1 MLLTKTMKT
10 LKEKKTTKAQTL
22 IVESKRT
29 KTTMKH
35 LRERKK
41 IREQKMAKNN
51 SKSLLSGKCDFDSE
65 EILDKLLLFDLK
77 KTSEEKIFD
86 LILEKIPDKTDTY
99 YIENRGELTHLE

>member
-1 MLLTKTMKT
+1 MKT

-41 IREQKMAKNN
+41 IREQKI
-51 SKSLLSGKCDFDSE
+51 GK
-65 EILDKLLLFDLK
+65 K
-77 KTSEEKIFD
+77 
-86 LILEKIPDKTDTY
+86 
-99 YIENRGELTHLE
+99 